1 MDAGGTLRL
10 LAALDTNVLVYAEGV
25 QEVRKQEEATNIVNA
40 IPPHSLVLPAQV
52 LGELFHV
59 LVRKARRSV
68 ADARRAV
75 QIWRDAYAVI
85 ATTDAILALAMDVA
99 VDHGMTIWDAIIL
112 VAASEAGCRLLLSE
126 DMHDGFTWGGVTIVN
141 PFAVSPNKLLADLTG
156 GAH

>member
-1 MDAGGTLRL
+1 MRRAS
-10 LAALDTNVLVYAEGV
+10 
-25 QEVRKQEEATNIVNA
+25 RKSGNRSRRQISST
-40 IPPHSLVLPAQV
+40 PFRPTAQV